1 LVAIISF
8 LNAGGNGSTCVRAGP
23 DASVRKDKS
32 DTTAKVVAA
41 DGRINKLRRLSSPGS
56 Y

>member
-8 LNAGGNGSTCVRAGP
+8 LKVGGNGSTRARAGP
-23 DASVRKDKS
+23 DASVRKDRS
-32 DTTAKVVAA
+32 DRTAKVVAA
-41 DGRINKLRRLSSPGS
+41 DGRINKLRRLPSPGS